1 MDDYELESF
10 FDNEPL
16 RDVEDQFDEIDDH
29 IPDLEYDEDDPLDNE
44 PELDVEKLNMPQ
56 QTNEILKDCKIDE
69 PVSDIDEC
77 DEDQSDSERDQ
88 PLLSALVPR
97 HRDKSQIKHKP
108 LGVDLC
114 PEFSGSRNDPPSQP
128 VKLKPGNAYELAQ
141 ELMRRVN
148 FIIVCS
154 AIYMFNGIVYELLDN
169 ETLDRLILKELR
181 EPIAEI
187 GRPEII
193 SAIRAFV
200 KKEPKLV
207 IDDPTIDPNYI
218 VFRNGRLDIRTMEF
232 ADNDP
237 LVFQTSYL
245 NFNYDRYNTHCPNFE
260 RYLESVSGGDPD
272 IKELML
278 QTHGYIASCSMD
290 AKSFFLFIGEGDTG
304 KSLTIGLDTMFFPN
318 DFVSTIELQALG
330 DKFSTGNLANVRLN
344 VGGDLPNKPLTPD
357 VVKHVKGITGND
369 MMTAEKKFVQP
380 FSFKPTCKLVF
391 ATNHPLVLQQRDY
404 QFCERLVVIPFDNK
418 IPKDRQDHDLL
429 NKLRDELPAIFN
441 MILEAFLRLRN
452 NNFEF
457 KKVVNLSNYVAI
469 PLSESGSVSH
479 LEEAV
484 DDFVSI
490 HYEITDDSGDFV
502 SIKQLYAEFNA
513 YYLQHY
519 NLNTNQDKFSKA
531 FRQLFDVRNERISQE
546 ISVQCTWTRIS
557 GNQAQGL
564 IIPYIYYSI
573 GDTNP
578 L

>member
-1 MDDYELESF
+1 
-10 FDNEPL
+10 
-16 RDVEDQFDEIDDH
+16 
-29 IPDLEYDEDDPLDNE
+29 
-44 PELDVEKLNMPQ
+44 
-56 QTNEILKDCKIDE
+56 
-69 PVSDIDEC
+69 
-77 DEDQSDSERDQ
+77 
-88 PLLSALVPR
+88 
-97 HRDKSQIKHKP
+97 
-108 LGVDLC
+108 
-114 PEFSGSRNDPPSQP
+114 
-128 VKLKPGNAYELAQ
+128 
-141 ELMRRVN
+141 
-148 FIIVCS
+148 
-154 AIYMFNGIVYELLDN
+154 MFNGIVYELLDN

-218 VFRNGRLDIRTMEF
+218 VFRNGRLDLRTMEF

-237 LVFQTSYL
+237 FVFQTSYL
-245 NFNYDRYNTHCPNFE
+245 NFNYDRFNTYCPNFE

-272 IKELML
+272 IEELML

-330 DKFSTGNLANVRLN
+330 DKFSTGNLANMRLN

-391 ATNHPLVLQQRDY
+391 ATNHPLVLQQRDD

-418 IPKDRQDHDLL
+418 IPKHKQDHDLL

-441 MILEAFLRLRN
+441 MILEAFLRLRDN
-452 NNFEF
+452 NYEF
-457 KKVVNLSNYVAI
+457 RKVVDLSDYVSV
-469 PLSESGSVSH
+469 PLSESNSVSH

-484 DDFVSI
+484 TGFVEAY
-490 HYEITDDSGDFV
+490 YEITGDSGDFI
-502 SIKQLYAEFNA
+502 SIKQLYADFNA
-513 YYLQHY
+513 YYVNKC
-519 NLNTNQDKFSKA
+519 NLSVNQDKFSKA
-531 FRQLFDVRNERISQE
+531 FRQLFDKSETGGYPRKFQSNANGR
-546 ISVQCTWTRIS
+546 
-557 GNQAQGL
+557 GYQG
-564 IIPYIYYSI
+564 IRRK
-573 GDTNP
+573 D
-578 L
+578 

>member
-1 MDDYELESF
+1 MDDYGLESF

-16 RDVEDQFDEIDDH
+16 RDVEDLFDEIDDH
-29 IPDLEYDEDDPLDNE
+29 IPDLEYDQDDPLDNE

-56 QTNEILKDCKIDE
+56 QTNETLKDCKIDE

-207 IDDPTIDPNYI
+207 IDDPTIDPNFI

-260 RYLESVSGGDPD
+260 KYLESVSGGDPD

-391 ATNHPLVLQQRDY
+391 ATNHPLVLQQRDD

-490 HYEITDDSGDFV
+490 HYEITGDSDDFV

-531 FRQLFDVRNERISQE
+531 FRQLFDKSETNGYPRKYQSNAHGR
-546 ISVQCTWTRIS
+546 
-557 GNQAQGL
+557 GYQG
-564 IIPYIYYSI
+564 IRRK
-573 GDTNP
+573 D
-578 L
+578 

>member
-1 MDDYELESF
+1 MDDYGLESF

-16 RDVEDQFDEIDDH
+16 RDVEDLFDEIDDH
-29 IPDLEYDEDDPLDNE
+29 IPDLEYDQDDPLDNE

-56 QTNEILKDCKIDE
+56 QTNETLKDCKIDE

-88 PLLSALVPR
+88 LLLSALVPR

-200 KKEPKLV
+200 KKEPNLV

-260 RYLESVSGGDPD
+260 KYLESVSGGDPD

-290 AKSFFLFIGEGDTG
+290 AKSFFLFIGEGDNG

-391 ATNHPLVLQQRDY
+391 ATNHPLVLQQRDD

-490 HYEITDDSGDFV
+490 HYEITGDSGDFV

-531 FRQLFDVRNERISQE
+531 FRQLFDKSETNGYPRKYQSNAHGR
-546 ISVQCTWTRIS
+546 
-557 GNQAQGL
+557 GYQG
-564 IIPYIYYSI
+564 IRRK
-573 GDTNP
+573 D
-578 L
+578 

>member
-154 AIYMFNGIVYELLDN
+154 AINMFNGIVYELLDN

-260 RYLESVSGGDPD
+260 KYLESVSGGDPD

-330 DKFSTGNLANVRLN
+330 DKFSTGNLANVRLK

-391 ATNHPLVLQQRDY
+391 ATNHPLVLQQRDD

-490 HYEITDDSGDFV
+490 HYEITGDSGDFV

-531 FRQLFDVRNERISQE
+531 FRQLFDKSETNGYPRKYQSNAHGR
-546 ISVQCTWTRIS
+546 
-557 GNQAQGL
+557 GYQG
-564 IIPYIYYSI
+564 IRRK
-573 GDTNP
+573 D
-578 L
+578 

>member
-29 IPDLEYDEDDPLDNE
+29 IPDLEYDQDDPLDNE

-56 QTNEILKDCKIDE
+56 QTNETLKDCKIDE

-207 IDDPTIDPNYI
+207 IDDPTIDPNFI

-260 RYLESVSGGDPD
+260 KYLESVSGGDPD

-391 ATNHPLVLQQRDY
+391 ATNHPLVLQQRDD

-457 KKVVNLSNYVAI
+457 KKVVTLSNYVAI

-490 HYEITDDSGDFV
+490 HYEITGDSDDFV

-531 FRQLFDVRNERISQE
+531 FRQLFDKSETNGYPRKYQSNAHGR
-546 ISVQCTWTRIS
+546 
-557 GNQAQGL
+557 GYQG
-564 IIPYIYYSI
+564 IRRK
-573 GDTNP
+573 D
-578 L
+578 

>member
-29 IPDLEYDEDDPLDNE
+29 IPDLEYDQDDPLDNE

-56 QTNEILKDCKIDE
+56 QTNETLKDCKIDE

-207 IDDPTIDPNYI
+207 IDDPTIDPNFI

-260 RYLESVSGGDPD
+260 KYLESVSGGDPD

-391 ATNHPLVLQQRDY
+391 ATNHPLVLQQRDD

-490 HYEITDDSGDFV
+490 HYEITGDSDDFV

-531 FRQLFDVRNERISQE
+531 FRQLFDKSETNGYPRKYQSNAHGR
-546 ISVQCTWTRIS
+546 
-557 GNQAQGL
+557 GYQG
-564 IIPYIYYSI
+564 IRRK
-573 GDTNP
+573 D
-578 L
+578 

>member
-10 FDNEPL
+10 LDNEPL

-29 IPDLEYDEDDPLDNE
+29 IPDLEYDQDDPLDNE

-56 QTNEILKDCKIDE
+56 QTNETLKDCKIDE

-207 IDDPTIDPNYI
+207 IDDPTIDPNFI
-218 VFRNGRLDIRTMEF
+218 VFRNGSLDIRTMEF

-260 RYLESVSGGDPD
+260 KYLESVSGGDPD

-391 ATNHPLVLQQRDY
+391 ATNHPLVLQQRDD

-441 MILEAFLRLRN
+441 MVLEAFLRLRN

-490 HYEITDDSGDFV
+490 HYEITGDSDDFV

-531 FRQLFDVRNERISQE
+531 FRQLFDKSETNGYPRKYQSNAHGR
-546 ISVQCTWTRIS
+546 
-557 GNQAQGL
+557 GYQG
-564 IIPYIYYSI
+564 IRRK
-573 GDTNP
+573 D
-578 L
+578 

>member
-29 IPDLEYDEDDPLDNE
+29 IPDLEYDQDDPLDNE

-56 QTNEILKDCKIDE
+56 QTNETLKDCKIDE

-88 PLLSALVPR
+88 LLLSALVPR

-200 KKEPKLV
+200 KKEPNLV

-260 RYLESVSGGDPD
+260 KYLESVSGGDPD

-391 ATNHPLVLQQRDY
+391 ATNHPLVLQQRDD

-490 HYEITDDSGDFV
+490 HYEITGDSGDFV

-531 FRQLFDVRNERISQE
+531 FRQLFDKSETNGYPRKYQSNAHGR
-546 ISVQCTWTRIS
+546 
-557 GNQAQGL
+557 GYQG
-564 IIPYIYYSI
+564 IRRK
-573 GDTNP
+573 D
-578 L
+578 

>member
-1 MDDYELESF
+1 MDDYGLESF

-16 RDVEDQFDEIDDH
+16 RDVEDLFDEIDDH
-29 IPDLEYDEDDPLDNE
+29 IPDLEYDQDDPLDNE

-56 QTNEILKDCKIDE
+56 QTNETLKDCKIDE

-154 AIYMFNGIVYELLDN
+154 AINMFNGIVYELLDN

-260 RYLESVSGGDPD
+260 KYLESVSGGDPD

-391 ATNHPLVLQQRDY
+391 ATNHPLVLQQRDD

-490 HYEITDDSGDFV
+490 HYEITGDSGDFV

-531 FRQLFDVRNERISQE
+531 FRQLFDKSETNGYPRKYQSNAHGR
-546 ISVQCTWTRIS
+546 
-557 GNQAQGL
+557 GYQG
-564 IIPYIYYSI
+564 IRRK
-573 GDTNP
+573 D
-578 L
+578 

>member
-1 MDDYELESF
+1 MDD
-10 FDNEPL
+10 FDIFDLDKEPQC
-16 RDVEDQFDEIDDH
+16 DVEDLFKHKPAQQ
-29 IPDLEYDEDDPLDNE
+29 YDEDDPFAN
-44 PELDVEKLNMPQ
+44 V
-56 QTNEILKDCKIDE
+56 
-69 PVSDIDEC
+69 PVSEFDESVYHQQIKEALEC
-77 DEDQSDSERDQ
+77 SKESEIVLGPDDYTEDTSCYESDQSVVPAVSGKKNR
-88 PLLSALVPR
+88 PLL
-97 HRDKSQIKHKP
+97 KHKVSTGSWTE
-108 LGVDLC
+108 L
-114 PEFSGSRNDPPSQP
+114 SGSRNDPPGQP
-128 VKLKPGNAYELAQ
+128 IKLKPGNAYELAQ
-141 ELMRRVN
+141 ELIKRVD

-200 KKEPKLV
+200 KKEPNLV

-218 VFRNGRLDIRTMEF
+218 VFRNGRLDLRTMEF
-232 ADNDP
+232 TDNDP
-237 LVFQTSYL
+237 SVFQTSYL
-245 NFNYDRYNTHCPNFE
+245 NFNYDRYNTYCPNFE

-272 IKELML
+272 IEELML

-330 DKFSTGNLANVRLN
+330 DKFSTGNLANMRLN

-391 ATNHPLVLQQRDY
+391 ATNHPLVLQQRDD

-418 IPKDRQDHDLL
+418 IPKNKQDHDLL

-441 MILEAFLRLRN
+441 MILEAFLRLRDN
-452 NNFEF
+452 NYEF
-457 KKVVNLSNYVAI
+457 RKVVDLSDYVSV
-469 PLSESGSVSH
+469 PLSESSSVSH

-484 DDFVSI
+484 TSFVEAY
-490 HYEITDDSGDFV
+490 YEITGDSGDFI
-502 SIKQLYAEFNA
+502 SIKQLYADFNA
-513 YYLQHY
+513 YYVNKC
-519 NLNTNQDKFSKA
+519 NLSVNQDKFSKA
-531 FRQLFDVRNERISQE
+531 FRQLFDKSESNGYPRKFQSNANGR
-546 ISVQCTWTRIS
+546 
-557 GNQAQGL
+557 GYQG
-564 IIPYIYYSI
+564 IRRK
-573 GDTNP
+573 D
-578 L
+578 

>member
-56 QTNEILKDCKIDE
+56 QTNETLKDCKIDE

-181 EPIAEI
+181 EPISEI

-218 VFRNGRLDIRTMEF
+218 VFRNGRLDLRTMEF

-260 RYLESVSGGDPD
+260 KYLESVSGGDPD

-391 ATNHPLVLQQRDY
+391 ATNHPLVLQQRDD

-441 MILEAFLRLRN
+441 MVLEAFLRLRN

-490 HYEITDDSGDFV
+490 HYEITGDSDDFV

-531 FRQLFDVRNERISQE
+531 FRQLFDKSETNGYPRKYQSNAHGR
-546 ISVQCTWTRIS
+546 
-557 GNQAQGL
+557 GYQG
-564 IIPYIYYSI
+564 IRRK
-573 GDTNP
+573 D
-578 L
+578 

>member
-154 AIYMFNGIVYELLDN
+154 AINMFNGIVYELLDN
-169 ETLDRLILKELR
+169 ETLDQLILKELR

-260 RYLESVSGGDPD
+260 KYLESVSGGDPD

-391 ATNHPLVLQQRDY
+391 ATNHPLVLQQRDD

-490 HYEITDDSGDFV
+490 HYEITGDSGDFV

-531 FRQLFDVRNERISQE
+531 FRQLFDKSETNGYPRKYQSNAHGR
-546 ISVQCTWTRIS
+546 
-557 GNQAQGL
+557 GYQG
-564 IIPYIYYSI
+564 IRRK
-573 GDTNP
+573 D
-578 L
+578 

>member
-10 FDNEPL
+10 LDNEPL

-29 IPDLEYDEDDPLDNE
+29 IPDLEYDQDDPLDNE

-56 QTNEILKDCKIDE
+56 QTNETLKDCKIDE

-232 ADNDP
+232 SDNDP

-260 RYLESVSGGDPD
+260 KYLESVSGGDPD

-391 ATNHPLVLQQRDY
+391 ATNHPLVLQQRDD

-418 IPKDRQDHDLL
+418 IPKHKQDHDLL

-490 HYEITDDSGDFV
+490 HYEITGDSGDFV

-531 FRQLFDVRNERISQE
+531 FRQLFDKSETNGYPRKYQSNAHGR
-546 ISVQCTWTRIS
+546 
-557 GNQAQGL
+557 GYQG
-564 IIPYIYYSI
+564 IRRK
-573 GDTNP
+573 D
-578 L
+578 

>member
-200 KKEPKLV
+200 KKEPNLV

-218 VFRNGRLDIRTMEF
+218 VFRNGRLDLRTMEF

-237 LVFQTSYL
+237 LIFQTSYL

-260 RYLESVSGGDPD
+260 KYLESVSGGDPD

-391 ATNHPLVLQQRDY
+391 ATNHPLVLQQRDD

-490 HYEITDDSGDFV
+490 HYEITGDSDDFV

-531 FRQLFDVRNERISQE
+531 FRQLFDKSETNGYPRKYQSNAHGR
-546 ISVQCTWTRIS
+546 
-557 GNQAQGL
+557 GYQG
-564 IIPYIYYSI
+564 IRHK
-573 GDTNP
+573 D
-578 L
+578 

>member
-10 FDNEPL
+10 LDNEPL

-29 IPDLEYDEDDPLDNE
+29 IPDLEYDQDDPLDNE

-56 QTNEILKDCKIDE
+56 QTNETLKDCKIDE

-207 IDDPTIDPNYI
+207 IDDPTIDPNFI
-218 VFRNGRLDIRTMEF
+218 VFRNGSLDIRTMEF

-260 RYLESVSGGDPD
+260 KYLESVSGGDPD

-391 ATNHPLVLQQRDY
+391 ATNHPLVLQQRDD

-490 HYEITDDSGDFV
+490 HYEITGDSDDFV

-531 FRQLFDVRNERISQE
+531 FRQLFDKSETNGYPRKYQSNAHGR
-546 ISVQCTWTRIS
+546 
-557 GNQAQGL
+557 GYQG
-564 IIPYIYYSI
+564 IRRK
-573 GDTNP
+573 D
-578 L
+578 

>member
-154 AIYMFNGIVYELLDN
+154 AINMFNGIVYELLDN

-260 RYLESVSGGDPD
+260 KYLESVSGGDPD

-290 AKSFFLFIGEGDTG
+290 AKSFFLFIGEGDIG

-391 ATNHPLVLQQRDY
+391 ATNHPLVLQQRDD

-490 HYEITDDSGDFV
+490 HYEITGDSGDFV

-531 FRQLFDVRNERISQE
+531 FRQLFDKSETNGYPRKYQSNAHGR
-546 ISVQCTWTRIS
+546 
-557 GNQAQGL
+557 GYQG
-564 IIPYIYYSI
+564 IRRK
-573 GDTNP
+573 D
-578 L
+578 

>member
-56 QTNEILKDCKIDE
+56 QTNETLKDCEIDE

-77 DEDQSDSERDQ
+77 DEGQSDSERDQ

-114 PEFSGSRNDPPSQP
+114 PEFSRSRNDPPSQP

-200 KKEPKLV
+200 KKEPNLV

-260 RYLESVSGGDPD
+260 KYLESVSGGDPD

-391 ATNHPLVLQQRDY
+391 ATNHPLVLQQRDD

-490 HYEITDDSGDFV
+490 HYEITGDSGDFV

-531 FRQLFDVRNERISQE
+531 FRQLFDKSETNGYPRKYQSNAHGR
-546 ISVQCTWTRIS
+546 
-557 GNQAQGL
+557 GYQG
-564 IIPYIYYSI
+564 IRRK
-573 GDTNP
+573 D
-578 L
+578 

>member
-10 FDNEPL
+10 LDNEPL

-29 IPDLEYDEDDPLDNE
+29 IPDLEYDQDDPLDNE

-56 QTNEILKDCKIDE
+56 QTNETLKDCKIDE

-200 KKEPKLV
+200 KKEPNLV

-260 RYLESVSGGDPD
+260 KYLESVSGGDPD

-391 ATNHPLVLQQRDY
+391 ATNHPLVLQQRDD

-490 HYEITDDSGDFV
+490 HYEITGDSGDFV

-531 FRQLFDVRNERISQE
+531 FRQLFDKSETNGYPRKYQSNAHGR
-546 ISVQCTWTRIS
+546 
-557 GNQAQGL
+557 GYQG
-564 IIPYIYYSI
+564 IRRK
-573 GDTNP
+573 D
-578 L
+578 

>member
-16 RDVEDQFDEIDDH
+16 RDVEDQFDEIDDN
-29 IPDLEYDEDDPLDNE
+29 IPDLKYDDDPLDNE
-44 PELDVEKLNMPQ
+44 PELDVEKFNMPQ
-56 QTNEILKDCKIDE
+56 QTNETLKDCKIDE

-88 PLLSALVPR
+88 LLLSALVPR

-260 RYLESVSGGDPD
+260 KYLESVSGGDPD

-391 ATNHPLVLQQRDY
+391 ATNHPLVLQQRDD

-441 MILEAFLRLRN
+441 MILKAFLRLRN

-490 HYEITDDSGDFV
+490 HYEITGDSDDFV

-531 FRQLFDVRNERISQE
+531 FRQLFDKSETNGYPRKYQSNAHGR
-546 ISVQCTWTRIS
+546 
-557 GNQAQGL
+557 GYQG
-564 IIPYIYYSI
+564 IRRK
-573 GDTNP
+573 D
-578 L
+578 

>member
-16 RDVEDQFDEIDDH
+16 RDVEDQFDEIDDN
-29 IPDLEYDEDDPLDNE
+29 IPDLKYDDDPLDNE
-44 PELDVEKLNMPQ
+44 PELDVEKFNMPQ
-56 QTNEILKDCKIDE
+56 QTNETLKDCKIDE

-218 VFRNGRLDIRTMEF
+218 VFRNGRLDLRTMKF
-232 ADNDP
+232 SDNDP

-260 RYLESVSGGDPD
+260 KYLESVSGGDPD

-391 ATNHPLVLQQRDY
+391 ATNHPLVLQQRDD

-441 MILEAFLRLRN
+441 MILEAFLRLRK

-490 HYEITDDSGDFV
+490 HYEITGDSGDFV
-502 SIKQLYAEFNA
+502 SIKQLHAEFNA

-531 FRQLFDVRNERISQE
+531 FRQLFDKSETNGYPRKYQSNAHGR
-546 ISVQCTWTRIS
+546 
-557 GNQAQGL
+557 GYQG
-564 IIPYIYYSI
+564 IRRK
-573 GDTNP
+573 D
-578 L
+578 

>member
-29 IPDLEYDEDDPLDNE
+29 IPDLEYDQDDPLDNE

-56 QTNEILKDCKIDE
+56 QTNETLKDCKIDE

-88 PLLSALVPR
+88 LLLSALVPR

-207 IDDPTIDPNYI
+207 IDDPTIDPNFI
-218 VFRNGRLDIRTMEF
+218 VFRNGSLDIRTMEF

-260 RYLESVSGGDPD
+260 KYLESVSGGDPD

-391 ATNHPLVLQQRDY
+391 ATNHPLVLQQRDD

-441 MILEAFLRLRN
+441 MVLEAFLRLRN

-490 HYEITDDSGDFV
+490 HYEITGDSDDFV

-531 FRQLFDVRNERISQE
+531 FRQLFDKSETNGYPRKYQSNAHGR
-546 ISVQCTWTRIS
+546 
-557 GNQAQGL
+557 GYQG
-564 IIPYIYYSI
+564 IRRK
-573 GDTNP
+573 D
-578 L
+578 

>member
-10 FDNEPL
+10 LDNEPL

-29 IPDLEYDEDDPLDNE
+29 IPDLEYDQDDPLDNE

-154 AIYMFNGIVYELLDN
+154 AINMFNGIVYELLDN

-260 RYLESVSGGDPD
+260 KYLESVSGGDPD

-391 ATNHPLVLQQRDY
+391 ATNHPLVLQQRDD

-490 HYEITDDSGDFV
+490 HYEITGDSDDFV

-531 FRQLFDVRNERISQE
+531 FRQLFDKSETNGYPRKYQSNAHGR
-546 ISVQCTWTRIS
+546 
-557 GNQAQGL
+557 GYQG
-564 IIPYIYYSI
+564 IRRK
-573 GDTNP
+573 D
-578 L
+578 

>member
-1 MDDYELESF
+1 MDDYGLESF

-16 RDVEDQFDEIDDH
+16 RDVEDLFDEIDDH
-29 IPDLEYDEDDPLDNE
+29 IPDLEYDQDDPLDNE

-56 QTNEILKDCKIDE
+56 QTNETLKDCKIDE

-88 PLLSALVPR
+88 LLLSALVPR

-200 KKEPKLV
+200 KKEPNLV

-260 RYLESVSGGDPD
+260 KYLESVSGGDPD

-391 ATNHPLVLQQRDY
+391 ATNHPLVLQQRDD

-441 MILEAFLRLRN
+441 MVLEAFLRLRN

-490 HYEITDDSGDFV
+490 HYEITGDSDDFV

-531 FRQLFDVRNERISQE
+531 FRQLFDKSETNGYPRKYQSNAHGR
-546 ISVQCTWTRIS
+546 
-557 GNQAQGL
+557 GYQG
-564 IIPYIYYSI
+564 IRRK
-573 GDTNP
+573 D
-578 L
+578 

>member
-1 MDDYELESF
+1 MDDYGLESF

-16 RDVEDQFDEIDDH
+16 RDVEDLFDEIDDH
-29 IPDLEYDEDDPLDNE
+29 IPDLEYDQDDPLDNE

-56 QTNEILKDCKIDE
+56 QTNETLKDCKIDE

-77 DEDQSDSERDQ
+77 EEDQSDSERDQ
-88 PLLSALVPR
+88 LLLSALVPR

-200 KKEPKLV
+200 KKEPNLV

-260 RYLESVSGGDPD
+260 KYLESVSGGDPD

-391 ATNHPLVLQQRDY
+391 ATNHPLVLQQRDD

-490 HYEITDDSGDFV
+490 HYEITGDSGDFV

-531 FRQLFDVRNERISQE
+531 FRQLFDKSETNGYPRKYQSNAHGR
-546 ISVQCTWTRIS
+546 
-557 GNQAQGL
+557 GYQG
-564 IIPYIYYSI
+564 IRRK
-573 GDTNP
+573 D
-578 L
+578 

>member
-10 FDNEPL
+10 LDNEPL

-29 IPDLEYDEDDPLDNE
+29 IPDLEYDQDDPLDNE

-56 QTNEILKDCKIDE
+56 QTNETLKDCKIDE

-260 RYLESVSGGDPD
+260 KYLESVSGGDPD

-391 ATNHPLVLQQRDY
+391 ATNHPLVLQQRDD

-490 HYEITDDSGDFV
+490 HYEITGDSGDFV

-531 FRQLFDVRNERISQE
+531 FRQLFDKSETNGYPRKYQSNAHGR
-546 ISVQCTWTRIS
+546 
-557 GNQAQGL
+557 GYQG
-564 IIPYIYYSI
+564 IRRK
-573 GDTNP
+573 D
-578 L
+578 

>member
-1 MDDYELESF
+1 MDDYGLESF

-16 RDVEDQFDEIDDH
+16 RDVEDLFDEIDDH
-29 IPDLEYDEDDPLDNE
+29 IPDLEYDQDDPLDNE

-56 QTNEILKDCKIDE
+56 QTNETLKDCKIDE

-88 PLLSALVPR
+88 LLLSALVPR

-154 AIYMFNGIVYELLDN
+154 AINMFNGIVYELLDN

-260 RYLESVSGGDPD
+260 KYLESVSGGDPD

-391 ATNHPLVLQQRDY
+391 ATNHPLVLQQRDD

-490 HYEITDDSGDFV
+490 HYEITGDSGDFV

-531 FRQLFDVRNERISQE
+531 FRQLFDKSETNGYPRKYQSNAHGR
-546 ISVQCTWTRIS
+546 
-557 GNQAQGL
+557 GYQG
-564 IIPYIYYSI
+564 IRRK
-573 GDTNP
+573 D
-578 L
+578 

>member
-29 IPDLEYDEDDPLDNE
+29 IPDLEYDQDDPLDNE

-56 QTNEILKDCKIDE
+56 QTNETLKDCKIDE

-88 PLLSALVPR
+88 LLLSALVPR

-260 RYLESVSGGDPD
+260 KYLESVSGGDPD

-391 ATNHPLVLQQRDY
+391 ATNHPLVLQQRDD

-490 HYEITDDSGDFV
+490 HYEITGGSDDFV

-531 FRQLFDVRNERISQE
+531 FRQLFDKSETNGYPRKYQSNAHGR
-546 ISVQCTWTRIS
+546 
-557 GNQAQGL
+557 GYQG
-564 IIPYIYYSI
+564 IRRK
-573 GDTNP
+573 D
-578 L
+578 

>member
-56 QTNEILKDCKIDE
+56 QTNETLKDCEIDE

-77 DEDQSDSERDQ
+77 DEGQSDSERDQ

-114 PEFSGSRNDPPSQP
+114 PEFSRSRNDPPSQP

-260 RYLESVSGGDPD
+260 KYLESVSGGDPD

-391 ATNHPLVLQQRDY
+391 ATNHPLVLQQRDD

-441 MILEAFLRLRN
+441 MILEAFLRLCN

-490 HYEITDDSGDFV
+490 HYEITGDSGDFV

-531 FRQLFDVRNERISQE
+531 FRQLFDKSETNGYPRKYQSNAHGR
-546 ISVQCTWTRIS
+546 
-557 GNQAQGL
+557 GYQG
-564 IIPYIYYSI
+564 IRRK
-573 GDTNP
+573 D
-578 L
+578 

>member
-10 FDNEPL
+10 LDNEPL

-29 IPDLEYDEDDPLDNE
+29 IPDLEYDQDDPLDNE

-56 QTNEILKDCKIDE
+56 QTNETLKDCKIDE

-232 ADNDP
+232 SDNDP

-260 RYLESVSGGDPD
+260 KYLESVSGGDPD

-304 KSLTIGLDTMFFPN
+304 KSLTLGLDTMFFPN

-391 ATNHPLVLQQRDY
+391 ATNHPLVLQQRDD

-490 HYEITDDSGDFV
+490 HYEITGDSDDFV

-531 FRQLFDVRNERISQE
+531 FRQLFDKSETNGYPRKYQSNAHGR
-546 ISVQCTWTRIS
+546 
-557 GNQAQGL
+557 GYQG
-564 IIPYIYYSI
+564 IRRK
-573 GDTNP
+573 D
-578 L
+578 

>member
-29 IPDLEYDEDDPLDNE
+29 IPDLEYDQDDPLDNE

-56 QTNEILKDCKIDE
+56 QTNETLKDCKIDE

-88 PLLSALVPR
+88 LLLSALVPR

-193 SAIRAFV
+193 STIRAFV

-207 IDDPTIDPNYI
+207 IDDPTIDPNFI
-218 VFRNGRLDIRTMEF
+218 VFRNGSLDIRTMEF

-260 RYLESVSGGDPD
+260 KYLESVSGGDPD

-391 ATNHPLVLQQRDY
+391 ATNHPLVLQQRDD

-441 MILEAFLRLRN
+441 MVLEAFLRLRN

-490 HYEITDDSGDFV
+490 HYEITGDSDDFV

-513 YYLQHY
+513 DYLQHY
-519 NLNTNQDKFSKA
+519 NLNTHQEKFSKA
-531 FRQLFDVRNERISQE
+531 FRPLFDKSETNGYPRKYQSNAHGR
-546 ISVQCTWTRIS
+546 
-557 GNQAQGL
+557 GYQG
-564 IIPYIYYSI
+564 IRRK
-573 GDTNP
+573 D
-578 L
+578 

>member
-56 QTNEILKDCKIDE
+56 QTNETLKDCEIDE

-77 DEDQSDSERDQ
+77 DEGQSDSERDQ

-114 PEFSGSRNDPPSQP
+114 PEFSRSRNDPPSQP

-200 KKEPKLV
+200 KKEPNLV

-260 RYLESVSGGDPD
+260 KYLESVSGGDPD

-391 ATNHPLVLQQRDY
+391 ATNHPLVLQQRDD

-441 MILEAFLRLRN
+441 MILEAFLRLCN

-490 HYEITDDSGDFV
+490 HYEITGDSGDFV

-531 FRQLFDVRNERISQE
+531 FRQLFDKSETNGYPRKYQSNAHGR
-546 ISVQCTWTRIS
+546 
-557 GNQAQGL
+557 GYQG
-564 IIPYIYYSI
+564 IRRK
-573 GDTNP
+573 D
-578 L
+578 

>member
-29 IPDLEYDEDDPLDNE
+29 IPDLEYDQDDPLDNE

-260 RYLESVSGGDPD
+260 KYLESVSGGDPD

-391 ATNHPLVLQQRDY
+391 ATNHPLVLQQRDD

-418 IPKDRQDHDLL
+418 IPKDSQDHDLL

-441 MILEAFLRLRN
+441 MILEAFFRLRN

-490 HYEITDDSGDFV
+490 HYEITGDSGDFV

-531 FRQLFDVRNERISQE
+531 FRQLFDKSETNGYPRKYQSNAHGR
-546 ISVQCTWTRIS
+546 
-557 GNQAQGL
+557 GYQG
-564 IIPYIYYSI
+564 IRRK
-573 GDTNP
+573 D
-578 L
+578 

>member
-1 MDDYELESF
+1 MDDYGLESF

-16 RDVEDQFDEIDDH
+16 RDVEDLFDEIDDH
-29 IPDLEYDEDDPLDNE
+29 IPDLEYDQDDPLDNE

-56 QTNEILKDCKIDE
+56 QTNETLKDCKIDE

-88 PLLSALVPR
+88 LLLSALVPR

-200 KKEPKLV
+200 KKEPNLV

-245 NFNYDRYNTHCPNFE
+245 NFNYDRYNTHCPSFE
-260 RYLESVSGGDPD
+260 KYLESVSGGDPD

-391 ATNHPLVLQQRDY
+391 ATNHPLVLQQRDD

-490 HYEITDDSGDFV
+490 HYEITGDSGDFV

-531 FRQLFDVRNERISQE
+531 FRQLFDKSETNGYPRKYQSNAHGR
-546 ISVQCTWTRIS
+546 
-557 GNQAQGL
+557 GYQG
-564 IIPYIYYSI
+564 IRRK
-573 GDTNP
+573 D
-578 L
+578 

>member
-16 RDVEDQFDEIDDH
+16 RDVEDLFDEIDDH

-56 QTNEILKDCKIDE
+56 QTNETLKDCKIDE

-88 PLLSALVPR
+88 LLLSALVPR
-97 HRDKSQIKHKP
+97 HRDKSQIKHTP

-207 IDDPTIDPNYI
+207 IDDPTIDPNFI

-260 RYLESVSGGDPD
+260 KYLESVSGGDPD

-391 ATNHPLVLQQRDY
+391 ATNHPLVLQQRDD

-490 HYEITDDSGDFV
+490 HYEITGDSDDFV

-531 FRQLFDVRNERISQE
+531 FRQLFDKSETNGYPRKYQSNAHGR
-546 ISVQCTWTRIS
+546 
-557 GNQAQGL
+557 GYQG
-564 IIPYIYYSI
+564 IRRK
-573 GDTNP
+573 D
-578 L
+578 

>member
-154 AIYMFNGIVYELLDN
+154 AINMFNGIVYELLDN

-260 RYLESVSGGDPD
+260 KYLESVSGGDPD

-391 ATNHPLVLQQRDY
+391 ATNHPLVLQQRDD

-429 NKLRDELPAIFN
+429 NKLRDELPAIFD

-490 HYEITDDSGDFV
+490 HYEITGDSGDFV

-531 FRQLFDVRNERISQE
+531 FRQLFDKSETNGYPRKYQSNAHGR
-546 ISVQCTWTRIS
+546 
-557 GNQAQGL
+557 GYQG
-564 IIPYIYYSI
+564 IRRK
-573 GDTNP
+573 D
-578 L
+578 

>member
-154 AIYMFNGIVYELLDN
+154 AINMFNGIVYELLDN

-260 RYLESVSGGDPD
+260 KYLESVSGGDPD

-344 VGGDLPNKPLTPD
+344 VGGDLPNSRSLLT
-357 VVKHVKGITGND
+357 
-369 MMTAEKKFVQP
+369 
-380 FSFKPTCKLVF
+380 L
-391 ATNHPLVLQQRDY
+391 
-404 QFCERLVVIPFDNK
+404 
-418 IPKDRQDHDLL
+418 
-429 NKLRDELPAIFN
+429 
-441 MILEAFLRLRN
+441 
-452 NNFEF
+452 
-457 KKVVNLSNYVAI
+457 
-469 PLSESGSVSH
+469 
-479 LEEAV
+479 
-484 DDFVSI
+484 
-490 HYEITDDSGDFV
+490 
-502 SIKQLYAEFNA
+502 
-513 YYLQHY
+513 
-519 NLNTNQDKFSKA
+519 
-531 FRQLFDVRNERISQE
+531 
-546 ISVQCTWTRIS
+546 
-557 GNQAQGL
+557 
-564 IIPYIYYSI
+564 
-573 GDTNP
+573 
-578 L
+578 

>member
-16 RDVEDQFDEIDDH
+16 RDVEDLFDEIDDH

-56 QTNEILKDCKIDE
+56 QTNETLKDCKIDE

-88 PLLSALVPR
+88 LLLSALVPR

-187 GRPEII
+187 VRPEII

-207 IDDPTIDPNYI
+207 IDDPTIDPNFI

-260 RYLESVSGGDPD
+260 KYLESVSGGDPD

-391 ATNHPLVLQQRDY
+391 ATNHPLVLQQRDD

-490 HYEITDDSGDFV
+490 HYEITGDSDDFV

-531 FRQLFDVRNERISQE
+531 FRQLFDKSETNGYPRKYQSNAHGR
-546 ISVQCTWTRIS
+546 
-557 GNQAQGL
+557 GYQG
-564 IIPYIYYSI
+564 IRRK
-573 GDTNP
+573 D
-578 L
+578 

>member
-10 FDNEPL
+10 LDNEPL

-29 IPDLEYDEDDPLDNE
+29 IPDLEYDQDDPQDNE

-56 QTNEILKDCKIDE
+56 QTNETLKDCKIDE

-207 IDDPTIDPNYI
+207 IDDPTIDPNFI

-260 RYLESVSGGDPD
+260 KYLESVSGGDPD

-391 ATNHPLVLQQRDY
+391 ATNHPLVLQQRAD
-404 QFCERLVVIPFDNK
+404 QFCERLVVIPVDNK

-490 HYEITDDSGDFV
+490 HYEITGDSDDFV

-531 FRQLFDVRNERISQE
+531 FRQLFDKSETNGYPRKYQSNAHGR
-546 ISVQCTWTRIS
+546 
-557 GNQAQGL
+557 GYQG
-564 IIPYIYYSI
+564 IRRK
-573 GDTNP
+573 D
-578 L
+578 

>member
-16 RDVEDQFDEIDDH
+16 RDVEDLFDEIDDH
-29 IPDLEYDEDDPLDNE
+29 IPDLEYDQDDPLDNE
-44 PELDVEKLNMPQ
+44 PELNVEKLNMPQ
-56 QTNEILKDCKIDE
+56 QTNETLKDCKIDE

-260 RYLESVSGGDPD
+260 RYLERVSGGDPD

-391 ATNHPLVLQQRDY
+391 ATNHPLVLQQRDD

-441 MILEAFLRLRN
+441 MILEAFFRLRN

-490 HYEITDDSGDFV
+490 HYEITGDSDDFV

-531 FRQLFDVRNERISQE
+531 FRQLFDKSETNGYPRKYQSNAHGR
-546 ISVQCTWTRIS
+546 
-557 GNQAQGL
+557 GYQG
-564 IIPYIYYSI
+564 IRRK
-573 GDTNP
+573 D
-578 L
+578 